1 MNKKFWAG
9 LATGLTSS
17 LLIVSICL
25 SIFVW
30 QQNEKSNENNSNYGQ
45 LASAND
51 NTNQSKETTASVNFS
66 EINAKINL
74 LQKYIDAYFL
84 DDVDKS
90 KIADG
95 IYKGLIYSLNDPYS
109 TYYTAEEYQSLMD
122 STSGSYCGIG
132 ATVSQNIN
140 TGIITIVK
148 PFVNSP
154 SYKAGLLPGD
164 ILYKVSG
171 EEVTGED
178 LTTVV
183 SKMKGEEGTTVDIEV
198 VREGEK
204 EPLSFIVTREN
215 IIVQTVEYEKLKNDI
230 GYIAVS
236 AFDEVTAEQFCDAVD
251 DLEKQGIKGLVI
263 DLRDNGGGVLDVAVA
278 MLDRLLPEGIV
289 TYTKDKNGEGK
300 EYTSTDDE
308 FFDKPLTVLINGS
321 SASASELFAGAIQD
335 YGIGTLVGKTSYGK
349 GIVQSVIPLSD
360 GSAIKLTSSKYY
372 TPNGRNIHGTG
383 IEPDVEIDLEEELT
397 KKVVITKEE
406 DNQLQRAIEE
416 IEKIIYYK

>member
-416 IEKIIYYK
+416 IEKKLKK

>member
-308 FFDKPLTVLINGS
+308 SFDKPLTVLINGS

-416 IEKIIYYK
+416 IEKKLKK

>member
-308 FFDKPLTVLINGS
+308 FFEKPLTVLINGS

-416 IEKIIYYK
+416 IEKKLKK